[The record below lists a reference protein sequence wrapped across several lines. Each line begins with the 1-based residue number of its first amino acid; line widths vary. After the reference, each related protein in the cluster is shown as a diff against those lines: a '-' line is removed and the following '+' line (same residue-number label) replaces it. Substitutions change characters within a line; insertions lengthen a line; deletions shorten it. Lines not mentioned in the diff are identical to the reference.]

1 VGAGLYADGIH
12 NGSQSLA
19 VKVPSSKKEMNSTK
33 RNESAFLVPA
43 MPRLLFWTRRE
54 GTGRTRYAL
63 PHRSGFG
70 ASIVA
75 SFFTLLGSSLCTSF

>member
-1 VGAGLYADGIH
+1 MGAGLYADGIY
-12 NGSQSLA
+12 NASQSLA

-33 RNESAFLVPA
+33 RNESTFLVPA

-54 GTGRTRYAL
+54 STGRIRYGL
-63 PHRSGFG
+63 SHCSGFG

-75 SFFTLLGSSLCTSF
+75 IFFTLLGSSVCTSS